1 MNARAARLHLMHA
14 NAARVHASAFKGLK
28 LARTSQ
34 LIK

>member
-1 MNARAARLHLMHA
+1 MNATAAQLHLMPA

-28 LARTSQ
+28 LAQTSQ